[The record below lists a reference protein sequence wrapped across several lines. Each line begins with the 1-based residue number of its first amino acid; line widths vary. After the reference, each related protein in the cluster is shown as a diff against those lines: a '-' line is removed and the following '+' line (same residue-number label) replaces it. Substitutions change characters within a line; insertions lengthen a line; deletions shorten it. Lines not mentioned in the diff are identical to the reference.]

1 MCWILNTKNI
11 LFMKIYGI
19 WLMNSE
25 LCYLNGTTITSH
37 ARFTQY
43 LVMVWV
49 VIALKP
55 ICEILWSDFTRA
67 INNSLVR
74 DSLLESE
81 YNYSISCHYQRMF
94 GNCLPKFLN
103 VGASGSCWAWLLS
116 VLIDCNTEDDG
127 LFTSRTTS
135 QINMK
140 ISNIKYHHN
149 CLCLFFSYKTSAHC
163 NAHLRITLCVL
174 IKSLLF
180 CLVFD
185 FLEISFNEGP
195 VAKFNKLCE
204 PDIPENINFVL

>member
-149 CLCLFFSYKTSAHC
+149 CVCLFSLINPLHIAMHIWGLHFVFWSNLCYFVWFLIFS
-163 NAHLRITLCVL
+163 
-174 IKSLLF
+174 KSLSMKDRLQS
-180 CLVFD
+180 LINYVNP
-185 FLEISFNEGP
+185 IS
-195 VAKFNKLCE
+195 
-204 PDIPENINFVL
+204 